1 MQLTCGMYYNIIP
14 MQYDRGNK
22 TKRSHK
28 IKTASG
34 KTHNFT
40 ARNVS
45 LNKLAS
51 RKINFD
57 KLQKS
62 LEKEKSLLDAS
73 DIPIG
78 IE

>member
-1 MQLTCGMYYNIIP
+1 
-14 MQYDRGNK
+14 MQYKRDSK
-22 TKRSHK
+22 VKRSYK
-28 IKTASG
+28 IKTTSG

-40 ARNVS
+40 ARRVS
-45 LNKLAS
+45 LNRLAS
-51 RKINFD
+51 RKIDFD

>member
-1 MQLTCGMYYNIIP
+1 MLHK
-14 MQYDRGNK
+14 DK
-22 TKRSHK
+22 KSKHSHK

-51 RKINFD
+51 K
-57 KLQKS
+57 KLNVKKLEDDLDREHS
-62 LEKEKSLLDAS
+62 LREAS
-73 DIPIG
+73 DIPID
-78 IE
+78 